1 MEVEKI
7 KSVISQALPTADEV
21 DAMTITVNYKILV
34 AAEILEYVDRIY
46 DFLKN
51 NNRLPG
57 GNNCHVDK
65 SIIRGLA
72 DLKCAII
79 IAFEEKTNTMV
90 GLIVGFL
97 VPTLIEGSKMNKPG
111 IPSKLAFDGSD
122 RSDDAKAI
130 RNLLKNGKALPTSYT
145 TFSCVHVRHRKHG
158 LARDL
163 VIKLKEVGEVL
174 GIKHGYHIMPSTL
187 YPSHIKVKQWMRPV
201 DSTRARNLGF
211 KIPDMTKVLSFSKAT
226 KTRDRSNRRGQ
237 LKMKA
242 CLSRANFQKIG
253 DEDVNDSFE
262 EYMAFSSS
270 FKFRYAPSKKHW
282 RRYVQHIPTYRIL
295 SGEEVVGIFSAMH
308 MHMTLQVNGK
318 IAKTM
323 NIVMAVGDTKDI
335 VTAGIKL
342 CKATDALVLY
352 MNEIGCL
359 DGKTMDRMFCLET
372 NHAYSLL
379 NFNLPVECGL
389 TDICLPLF

>member
-7 KSVISQALPTADEV
+7 KSVINQALPTADEV
-21 DAMTITVNYKILV
+21 DAMTVTVEYKILV
-34 AAEILEYVDRIY
+34 AAKILEYVDRIY
-46 DFLKN
+46 NFLKN

-65 SIIRGLA
+65 SIISGLA
-72 DLKCAII
+72 DLKCVII
-79 IAFEEKTNTMV
+79 IAFEEKTDTIV
-90 GLIVGFL
+90 GLILGFL

-111 IPSKLAFDGSD
+111 ILPKLAFDGSD
-122 RSDDAKAI
+122 RSGDAKAI

-145 TFSCVHVRHRKHG
+145 TFSCVHTRHRKHG

-163 VIKLKEVGEVL
+163 VVKLKEAGEVL
-174 GIKHGYHIMPSTL
+174 GIQHGYHIMPSTL
-187 YPSHIKVKQWMRPV
+187 YPSIIKVKQWMRPV
-201 DSTRARNLGF
+201 DSTRARKLGF
-211 KIPDMTKVLSFSKAT
+211 KVPDMTKVLSFSKAT
-226 KTRDRSNRRGQ
+226 KTRDRGIRRGQ

-242 CLSRANFQKIG
+242 CLSRVDFQKIE
-253 DEDVNDSFE
+253 DEDINLSFE

-282 RRYVQHIPTYRIL
+282 RRYVKNIPTYRIL
-295 SGEEVVGIFSAMH
+295 SGEEVVGIFSAMC

-323 NIVMAVGDTKDI
+323 NIVLAVGDTRDVI
-335 VTAGIKL
+335 TAGIKL
-342 CKATDALVLY
+342 CEATDALVLY

-359 DGKTMDRMFCLET
+359 NGKAMDGMFCLET
-372 NHAYSLL
+372 NHTYSLL
-379 NFNLPVECGL
+379 NYNLPIDYEL
-389 TDICLPLF
+389 TDICLPIF